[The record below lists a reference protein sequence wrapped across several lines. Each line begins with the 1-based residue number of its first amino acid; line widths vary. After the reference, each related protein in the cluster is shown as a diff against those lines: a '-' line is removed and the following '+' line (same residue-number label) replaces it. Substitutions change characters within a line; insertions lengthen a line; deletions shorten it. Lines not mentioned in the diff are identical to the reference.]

1 MANRLFK
8 NKKTQEV
15 FILAGKDSNSFTLVS
30 LHDGKWSMIGESAR
44 NDFEEI
50 SVAPVKVKTMPTKIR
65 AIVQTEVETNFD
77 KVQEI
82 LNGTDL
88 LAKHFR
94 VNDTFYIPVKNQEE
108 VIPFEIVH
116 VEEETRSIYLMS
128 KDILVKKTIE
138 NDEAREWLD
147 KFGWSLPDDIFKH
160 LKPIEHINHNGRY
173 SSLVTMP
180 SIMNMGKDGA
190 QCTGADDIKFDKFR
204 DEASRCKNYKG
215 ETDWQWTDTPSE
227 SSSSAFWGVNT
238 YGSCYGYNLA
248 KNAYGVCPLIKLS
261 KDEQK
266 KEQEEK

>member
-1 MANRLFK
+1 MANRLFR

-15 FILAGKDSNSFTLVS
+15 FILACEDANSFTLVS
-30 LHDGKWSMIGESAR
+30 LHDNKWNMVGKNAK

-50 SVAPVKVKTMPTKIR
+50 NVSPIKEKTIPTKIR

-77 KVQEI
+77 KVQAI

-108 VIPFEIVH
+108 AIPFEIVH
-116 VEEETRSIYLMS
+116 IKEDDRVIYLMS
-128 KDILVKKTIE
+128 KDILAKKPIK

-173 SSLVTMP
+173 SSLVSMP
-180 SIMNMGKDGA
+180 SIMNMGKDEA
-190 QCTGADDIKFDKFR
+190 QCTGADDIKFAKFK

-215 ETDWQWTDTPSE
+215 ETDWQWTDTPYASG
-227 SSSSAFWGVNT
+227 SSAFRCVLYSGGCSGRGAT
-238 YGSCYGYNLA
+238 YASGI
-248 KNAYGVCPLIKLS
+248 CPLIKLS

-266 KEQEEK
+266 KEQE